1 MKIKL
6 EKEKIARAVKKLT
19 GVEVVLG
26 DADDAREAL
35 DLIMRSTDLSEEMS
49 RARLDDV
56 KVTALREFE
65 DSAVAYRVVFL
76 LEFVF
81 EADVSDDRT
90 VSCIKK
96 FQDFFSTI

>member
-81 EADVSDDRT
+81 EANVSDDRT

-96 FQDFFSTI
+96 FQNFFSTI

>member
-6 EKEKIARAVKKLT
+6 EKEKIVRAVKKLT

-49 RARLDDV
+49 RARLDDI